1 MAATDRS
8 GRLPAHEVVDGL
20 TVRRFPAY
28 PVNLDLYLAPRL
40 GRFVAH
46 SGADLVHVQGF
57 HTLVA
62 PMAMFAAL
70 SAGLPYVVSLHT
82 GGHSSPLRNA
92 VRPLQARLLIPFIR
106 RAGAVICGSRWEAGY
121 VGQQLGLEPER
132 IAIIP
137 SGVDVARL
145 SPDEAGRSDPD
156 LVVSP
161 GRLEHYKGHHRVVE
175 AFPLILARRPNARLR
190 LLGDGPAEATLREQ
204 ADRAGIG
211 DRVVIGPVH
220 GRGAAARV
228 MAGAAVVVSMSDY
241 ESQGIAIHEAA
252 ALGRPTVVAN
262 ATALGE
268 LVDVGAARGGPSTHR
283 QARWRMQLWRRW
295 TRRHRRRSPQP
306 PGTSP
311 HQWSRNCTAA
321 CSRRAAPSR
330 RRRVPGEAPGRP
342 WHPACRVVD
351 AGGERCPGRSGG
363 GSSSG
368 SPRRTSASSPRS

>member
-1 MAATDRS
+1 VSDPRLPRVVMATARFWPELGGVETHVRELGIRLAARGIEITVAATDRS

-121 VGQQLGLEPER
+121 VGRQLGLEPER

-137 SGVDVARL
+137 SGVDVAGL
-145 SPDEAGRSDPD
+145 SPEEAGQPDPD

-190 LLGDGPAEATLREQ
+190 LLGEGPAEATLREQ

-228 MAGAAVVVSMSDY
+228 MAAGAVVVSMSDY

-268 LVDVGAARGGPSTHR
+268 LVDVGAARGVPLDAPAG
-283 QARWRMQLWRRW
+283 ALADAVVAAMD
-295 TRRHRRRSPQP
+295 SPAP
-306 PGTSP
+306 TPFPATTWDESATMVAELYGRVLAA
-311 HQWSRNCTAA
+311 SRT
-321 CSRRAAPSR
+321 
-330 RRRVPGEAPGRP
+330 
-342 WHPACRVVD
+342 
-351 AGGERCPGRSGG
+351 
-363 GSSSG
+363 
-368 SPRRTSASSPRS
+368 